1 MVAVLSS
8 CLSLASAVPFGLPF
22 ALAYAPEA
30 SPIEQIA
37 DELGANGL
45 PYALP
50 IHPNLVHLTIGLFV
64 IAIAFD
70 VVGALYP
77 LEKRVFRFLAL
88 PITRGGFHD
97 VGWYNL
103 LACCLVTYLT
113 VAVGFYEMLTAVP
126 LPGVTSTFGLGS
138 NTFSGNAYWVE
149 QGTQFLG
156 ATAPGIEVGPLHLFK
171 VILNGQD
178 RFKEQYGNYFN
189 QVQPFY
195 HHTGTPYPGIYVYS
209 FALQPEEH
217 QPTGTCNFSRI
228 DNAQVSVQMKS
239 NNSATLQKLFAVNYN
254 ILRIQSGMGGLA
266 FSN

>member
-8 CLSLASAVPFGLPF
+8 CISLASAVPFGLPF

-138 NTFSGNAYWVE
+138 MTTMLVHGVGGVLLLAIITAMTVWRGFQRFVWRRDMGRQVQWLYLLVGVVMFALLGLH
-149 QGTQFLG
+149 GTLG
-156 ATAPGIEVGPLHLFK
+156 AQMAAEFGVHIAADQLLQAGADLNTALP
-171 VILNGQD
+171 
-178 RFKEQYGNYFN
+178 
-189 QVQPFY
+189 
-195 HHTGTPYPGIYVYS
+195 
-209 FALQPEEH
+209 
-217 QPTGTCNFSRI
+217 
-228 DNAQVSVQMKS
+228 
-239 NNSATLQKLFAVNYN
+239 
-254 ILRIQSGMGGLA
+254 
-266 FSN
+266 